1 MLCKPCDKM
10 LLLMLLLLLLLV
22 VIVVVEA
29 TIHDS
34 RYTLPDVTN
43 GPT

>member
-1 MLCKPCDKM
+1 MLCKPCAKM
-10 LLLMLLLLLLLV
+10 LFLMLLLLLL
-22 VIVVVEA
+22 VVVEA
-29 TIHDS
+29 TVHDS